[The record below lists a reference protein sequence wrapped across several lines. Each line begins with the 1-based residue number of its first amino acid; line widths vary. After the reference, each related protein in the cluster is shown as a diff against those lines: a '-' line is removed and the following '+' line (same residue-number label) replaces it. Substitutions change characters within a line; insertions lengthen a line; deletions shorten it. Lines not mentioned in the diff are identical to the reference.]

1 MFWCLHSSK
10 LNAQTYQSLNLDGFN
25 ADVIANGTG
34 TALAS
39 TNNDVD
45 GVSYAFKS
53 IDWKLTATSTA
64 QTTGLPVGGLITS
77 ANNANLNFQLK
88 GYSDNNA
95 IRISAINT
103 PITSNVTNAVHA
115 NKLIILATGGSGN
128 AIMGGTIN
136 FTDGTTQSF
145 SNIDVQDWYNSTPLP
160 IAFQNFGR
168 INRTDNNVENGPFPA
183 LFQATVAIDVAN
195 QTKTITSIIFKKES
209 GTGIL
214 NIFAASLEVLPT
226 CPSPSTAAFTL
237 ITTNSATATWT
248 APSIVPTL
256 GYEYEL
262 RTTGL
267 GGSGAAGLVTN
278 NTTTA
283 LSVNFSTLLAN
294 TNYKLYIRSK
304 CSATDLG
311 SWNLVGNFTTLCGI
325 STVPYFEGFETGHT
339 HNTVPSLCWGQSD
352 VSGWEQWT
360 ANNTESTYNR
370 TPRTGNWNAFLK
382 WSNEDWMIRS
392 FQLEAGVSYRFKFYV
407 RQDGS
412 NINDVSVKVNYG
424 TGATPADLTN
434 VIVPQ
439 TGVVD
444 GNYQEIIGDFQVAT
458 SGVYQIGINGSINL
472 SPWYISIDDI
482 SLDVA
487 PACPDVT
494 NVTITNITKNEATLN
509 WSSVSVPS
517 NGYEYEVRTTG
528 LPGTPGA
535 VDEGTTIGTVTT
547 ADIIGL
553 TPSTEYFVYVRAKCE
568 GNTFGSWSLEK
579 KFKTLCDY
587 PDIISTTAGS
597 VCGLGTVNLNAVSSS
612 NVVRW
617 YANET
622 GGNVLHTGN
631 DFTSPT
637 ISTTTS
643 YWAEATGTN
652 IVTGNVGEVLPVNG
666 ISLSFPGS
674 GVVFNLAET
683 TKLISTD
690 VFSATA
696 GTINIQILN
705 SSNVEVF
712 STGNVNVVNG
722 GTTTPNVIPLNV
734 ELPAGTEYKM
744 LLKEFNQA
752 ELYVAGVSGT
762 YPYLGAGGS
771 VEMTSSYFFGPS
783 IDLYMY
789 FFNILFEKGCNSVRE
804 EVVATVT
811 PAPTIT
817 LSNTNVT
824 ICEGASE
831 LVTITDGASNYST
844 ITVSPTTGVTGD
856 ATTGFTFSPTESLQY
871 VLTAVTSGANICT
884 KEITINVQVNPNP
897 VMLSMEDEYE
907 VCLNTVQEL
916 KAGDETVWQMNNV
929 SGFEDY
935 ANSGFIHENLSGTTT
950 VASNTTYYSEG
961 VHSVLFNH
969 LESSKGNYTLQ
980 NSLNLVDFN
989 NLYIEFDHIAALESS
1004 NSWGASVYDFGIVEY
1019 STDGGATWTT
1029 FKPSNYIG
1037 TSDPSVSDAN
1047 AQRFSKISYTDWNST
1062 LSYEGANPTN
1072 SLWKTERFNIPSNI
1086 DLDDFKIRFVLQ
1098 GDGSTNYKGW
1108 YIDNVKVKGE
1118 RIPITTWTPITNL
1131 YTDEL
1136 ATVPYLAGE
1145 DAATVYYKS
1154 TVAHTPLNYMVT
1166 VANSLDCEITKEFT
1180 VETIETPAP
1189 VIDTNV
1195 YCLSNTLNE
1204 VTVTHIAGADLK
1216 WYDAPVL
1223 GNELPLTTTLVDG
1236 TAYYLAQVVDG
1247 CESYQRAELVPN
1259 LTVTIAPTTN
1269 AISQEFCIATQAT
1282 IASIQISGTEVKW
1295 YDAAVGGNELAN
1307 SDILQTAVYYASQK
1321 LDGCESVQRLVV
1333 TVTVHN
1339 TPAPTATETLQKF
1352 CIEDNAALTAMQV
1365 LGTDVKW
1372 YNVANGGSPLAMS
1385 TQLEDGVVYYATQIL
1400 NGCESVERLAITAWV
1415 QEVLAPISSNVSQ
1428 SFCSINNPTITDI
1441 DLIGNGLK
1449 WYDAAVGGNLLP
1461 VSTPLVDGTT
1471 YYASQSVTTC
1481 ESEERLGIQV
1491 NVAVNTPLTSTA
1503 IQLCTNTSI
1512 LDVVIDG
1519 FTSNDLRWYTS
1530 QTSTTPLSSS
1540 QIVVTGTYY
1549 ISKYLLNTCESLRK
1563 PIQVVL
1569 LQQIPA
1575 PTVANSL
1582 VICGGGTVADLQA
1595 QPAQGGTV
1603 NWYISSQSDTPLA
1616 VTEPLSNGTYYV
1628 EQTVGNCKSVKK
1640 PVAVH
1645 VISTIAP
1652 IVSPFILCAGATVAD
1667 LAMPAA
1673 TNTTYEWFIN
1683 GTTTTPLAS
1692 NYVLTTGYYF
1702 VAKKTFTCVS
1712 NKTMV
1717 HITVNPRPLA
1727 PTGDAHQYFI
1737 DYAYISD
1744 FVLNEPNVL
1753 WYNTYNEAM
1762 TNTSPSPQSM
1772 PLVDGH
1778 TYFAVLMGDGGCASL
1793 PYGVTAHITLG
1804 TKDLDLTK
1812 LKYYPNP
1819 VSSELNIEYTEAIN
1833 KVEVYSILG
1842 QKVLSTIHD
1851 GATVKLDMSSL
1862 SAGNYMVR
1870 IETKSGAQFVKIVKK

>member
-1 MFWCLHSSK
+1 MLWCLHSSK

-25 ADVIANGTG
+25 TDVIANGTG

-168 INRTDNNVENGPFPA
+168 INRNDNIVENGPFPA

-214 NIFAASLEVLPT
+214 NIFAASLEVLPM

-304 CSATDLG
+304 CSAADLG
-311 SWNLVGNFTTLCGI
+311 SWNLVGNFTTLCAI

-339 HNTVPSLCWGQSD
+339 HDTVPSLCWEQND
-352 VSGWEQWT
+352 VSGYNQWLV
-360 ANNTESTYNR
+360 NNTYTDRNR
-370 TPRTGNWNAFLK
+370 TPRTGNWNAFLAY
-382 WSNEDWMIRS
+382 SNEDWLIRS
-392 FQLEAGVSYRFKFYV
+392 FQLEAGITYRFKFYV
-407 RQDGS
+407 RQDGN
-412 NINDVSVKVNYG
+412 NINDASVKVHYG
-424 TGATPADLTN
+424 IGSTPVDLTN

-439 TGVVD
+439 TGIIGGD
-444 GNYQEIIGDFQVAT
+444 YQEMIGDFQVTT
-458 SGVYQIGINGSINL
+458 SGVYQVGINGKMNGT
-472 SPWYISIDDI
+472 PWYISIDDI

-487 PACPDVT
+487 PACPDVN
-494 NVTITNITKNEATLN
+494 NVTITDITKNEATLN

-535 VDEGTTIGTVTT
+535 VEFGTTIGSVTT
-547 ADIIGL
+547 VNIAGL
-553 TPSTEYFVYVRAKCE
+553 TPSTEYFVYVRAKCDGTSL
-568 GNTFGSWSLEK
+568 GNWSLEQA
-579 KFKTLCDY
+579 FKTLCDY
-587 PDIISTTAGS
+587 PDVLSTTAGS

-631 DFTSPT
+631 DFTTPV

-652 IVTGNVGEVLPVNG
+652 VISGNVGEMLPVNG
-666 ISLSFPGS
+666 ITESAV
-674 GVVFNLAET
+674 GVGMEFNLTET
-683 TKLISTD
+683 TKLVSTD
-690 VFSATA
+690 IFSETD
-696 GTINIQILN
+696 GTVNIQIIN
-705 SSNVEVF
+705 SAGVEVF
-712 STGNVNVVNG
+712 STGNVNVIG
-722 GTTTPNVIPLNV
+722 GGASTPNVIPLNV
-734 ELPAGTEYKM
+734 ELPAGTGYKM

-752 ELYVAGVSGT
+752 ELYVLEVNGT
-762 YPYLGAGGS
+762 YPYVSSAGTLELS
-771 VEMTSSYFFGPS
+771 SSYVFGPNQY
-783 IDLYMY
+783 LYVY
-789 FFNILFEKGCNSVRE
+789 FFNIMFEKGCNSVRE

-824 ICEGASE
+824 ICAGASE
-831 LVTITDGASNYST
+831 LVTITDGASNYIS

-856 ATTGFTFSPTESLQY
+856 ATTGFNFSPASTTQY
-871 VLTAVTSGANICT
+871 ILTAVTSGTNVCT
-884 KEITINVQVNPNP
+884 TEIPINVQVNPNP

-907 VCLNTVQEL
+907 VCLNTIQEL
-916 KAGDETVWQMNNV
+916 KAGDETVWQMNQIYGYEDSTA
-929 SGFEDY
+929 SGFV
-935 ANSGFIHENLSGTTT
+935 HETVTGTTNVT
-950 VASNTTYYSEG
+950 SNSTYFSEG
-961 VHSVLFNH
+961 THSVLFNH
-969 LESSKGNYTLQ
+969 LENSKGNYTLQ
-980 NSLNLVDFN
+980 NSLNLVEFS
-989 NLYIEFDHIAALESS
+989 NLYVEFDHIAALESD
-1004 NSWGASVYDFGIVEY
+1004 NSWWTSVYDFGIVEY
-1019 STDGGATWTT
+1019 SADGGATWVS
-1029 FKPSNYIG
+1029 FKPTDYIG
-1037 TSDPSVSDAN
+1037 TSDPIVSTADV
-1047 AQRFSKISYTDWNST
+1047 QRFSKISYTDWNTT
-1062 LSYEGANPTN
+1062 LFSETSNPTN

-1352 CIEDNAALTAMQV
+1352 CIEDNAALTALQV
-1365 LGTDVKW
+1365 TGTDVKW
-1372 YNVANGGSPLAMS
+1372 YDTATGGTPLAMS
-1385 TQLEDGVVYYATQIL
+1385 TTLVDGVVYYATQTL

-1415 QEVLAPISSNVSQ
+1415 QDVVAPISSNVLQ
-1428 SFCSINNPTITDI
+1428 TFCSTNNPTIANI
-1441 DLIGNGLK
+1441 NLVGNGIK

-1491 NVAVNTPLTSTA
+1491 QVAVNTPLTSTA
-1503 IQLCTNTSI
+1503 IQLCTNTQISQ
-1512 LDVVIDG
+1512 VVIDG
-1519 FTSNDLRWYTS
+1519 FTSNDLKWYTS
-1530 QTSTTPLSSS
+1530 QTATTPLSSS
-1540 QIVVTGTYY
+1540 QIVVSGTYY
-1549 ISKYLLNTCESLRK
+1549 ISKYLLNTCESVRK

-1652 IVSPFILCAGATVAD
+1652 IVSPFILCAGDTVAD

-1737 DYAYISD
+1737 DYAIISD

-1753 WYNTYNEAM
+1753 WYNTYNEAI
-1762 TNTSPSPQSM
+1762 TNTNSSPQSM

-1778 TYFAVLMGDGGCASL
+1778 TYYAVLMGDGGCASL

-1833 KVEVYSILG
+1833 RVEVYSILG
-1842 QKVLSTIHD
+1842 QKVLSKTYD
-1851 GATVKLDMSSL
+1851 AATVKLDMSSL
-1862 SAGNYMVR
+1862 NAGNYMVR
-1870 IETKSGAQFVKIVKK
+1870 IETNSGSQFIKIIKK